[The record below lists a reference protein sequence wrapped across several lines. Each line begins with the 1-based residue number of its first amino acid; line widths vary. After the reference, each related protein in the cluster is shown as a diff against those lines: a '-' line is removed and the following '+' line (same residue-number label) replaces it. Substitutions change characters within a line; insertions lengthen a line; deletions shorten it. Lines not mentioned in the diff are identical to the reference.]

1 MAHKK
6 LQETKENM
14 LCEMGQK
21 GYMHDYLH
29 CSICKEVIHPVDCIS
44 RGCESGCNAKVFCIS
59 GTTKSKVKHQF
70 PDESKSRSIC
80 LNRPKQAKQRVL
92 TKKTKKPTPN
102 RDEEVVVPIGYG
114 IVNSNA
120 SSISLTV
127 SYHIETPTRKNKRK
141 RSTDE
146 LTLEE
151 LDEYSKCLMIDLQ
164 HLL

>member
-70 PDESKSRSIC
+70 PKEYKSKSIC
-80 LNRPKQAKQRVL
+80 LTRPKQAKQRAL
-92 TKKTKKPTPN
+92 TKKTKKLTPN

-114 IVNSNA
+114 VVNSNA
-120 SSISLTV
+120 SGISLTV
-127 SYHIETPTRKNKRK
+127 LCHVEAPRRKNKRK

-146 LTLEE
+146 LSLEK
-151 LDEYSKCLMIDLQ
+151 LDEYSRSLMIDLQ
-164 HLL
+164 YLL